1 MWEIIGKSNFSLGVK
16 AVMVCFTLVH
26 GHNERSGDRSRGG
39 GNSNSLMASAQER
52 DRSRCVISNAIKK

>member
-1 MWEIIGKSNFSLGVK
+1 MREIMGKSNFSLGVK

-39 GNSNSLMASAQER
+39 GNSNSLMASSAQER
-52 DRSRCVISNAIKK
+52 ER